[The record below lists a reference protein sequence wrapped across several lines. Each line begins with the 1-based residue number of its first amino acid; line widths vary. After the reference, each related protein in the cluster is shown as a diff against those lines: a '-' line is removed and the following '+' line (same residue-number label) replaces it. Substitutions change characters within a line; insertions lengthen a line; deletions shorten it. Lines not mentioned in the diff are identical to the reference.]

1 MVFQAFQIL
10 NSFDIPIGIEVA
22 TGEVAADIPSATQ
35 WTSVTDMQNRIVYF
49 RTMYN
54 SAIRSIDLNT
64 IDFSSVQYHAKPL
77 DRSKQQP
84 IESIMVK

>member
-1 MVFQAFQIL
+1 MERNLRKSRVGLVVSDKMDKTIT
-10 NSFDIPIGIEVA
+10 VA
-22 TGEVAADIPSATQ
+22 VVQ
-35 WTSVTDMQNRIVYF
+35 KVDMQNRIVYF